1 MGVHD
6 ERVDGGHAACRNPL
20 ESAALPSRE
29 PWISPENHLG
39 RFVPNKGN
47 DLAHVGFL
55 KKTLDANWPEI
66 RENMDKD
73 FYKRVRDRLE

>member
-6 ERVDGGHAACRNPL
+6 ERVNRGFR
-20 ESAALPSRE
+20 RK
-29 PWISPENHLG
+29 NHLG